1 MSSFWLSDEQEAIRE
16 GVGRVMSNYKD
27 DYWLKTDDTGIFPE
41 DFVRDMAA
49 GGWLGVAMPESV
61 GGAGLGLTEAAI
73 VMQTVAQSGAGFSG
87 ASSIHLNIFGPMPLV
102 KFGTDAQR
110 KTLLPRIIAGEDKM
124 CFAVTE
130 PNSGLDTSSLE
141 TKAERTNDGY
151 MINGRKIWTT
161 GAQRANK
168 ILIIARTTPKDQV
181 AKPTQGLSLFYTD
194 LNRDHI
200 DAKPIPKMGRRAVEC
215 NTLFIDN
222 LPVPADDLIGEEGRG
237 FEYLLQGLNPERVLF
252 AVEAVGLGRAAIARA
267 ATYANE
273 RVVFGRPIGQNQGV
287 QHPLARSWAE
297 LEAANLMAMKAAA
310 LYDAGRDCGAE
321 ANAAKYLGA
330 EAGFT
335 ACENAVLAHGGL
347 RQGVLRRALFP
358 RGHDRPHRPGEP
370 RDDPQLHRR
379 TRPAPAEEL
388 LTTHAQVGAE
398 PNSTLH
404 PSSTGTPPPNP
415 PLRGRALD
423 TSRRLSV

>member
-1 MSSFWLSDEQEAIRE
+1 LSSFWLSDEQEAIRE
-16 GVGRVMSNYKD
+16 GVGRIMSNYKD
-27 DYWLKTDDTGIFPE
+27 DYWLKTDDTGVFPE

-49 GGWLGVAMPESV
+49 GGWLGVAMPENV

-151 MINGRKIWTT
+151 LINGRKIWTT

-310 LYDAGRDCGAE
+310 LYDAGKDCGAE

-335 ACENAVLAHGGL
+335 ACENAVLAHGGMGYAKEFYVERYFREAMIARIAPVSREMIL
-347 RQGVLRRALFP
+347 NFIAERVLHLP
-358 RGHDRPHRPGEP
+358 K
-370 RDDPQLHRR
+370 
-379 TRPAPAEEL
+379 
-388 LTTHAQVGAE
+388 
-398 PNSTLH
+398 SY
-404 PSSTGTPPPNP
+404 
-415 PLRGRALD
+415 
-423 TSRRLSV
+423 